1 MSTLHTANRSP
12 FEHGALAG
20 CLARVRP
27 GSAVLLIED
36 GVLGALAGSP
46 HAARLEAVAEA
57 GVEVFAL
64 GPDLDAR
71 GIEAGPPGGRHRG
84 GRLRG
89 VRRPRVPLRQD
100 RRLDLA
106 SGSRSGAGPAAMNP
120 RYQALRVP
128 ARFHSGRG
136 RCRRCEGS

>member
-1 MSTLHTANRSP
+1 MSGGGTLHTVNRSP

-36 GVLGALAGSP
+36 GVLGALSASP
-46 HAARLEAVAEA
+46 HADRLAAAAAA

-71 GIEAGPPGGRHRG
+71 GIEAA
-84 GRLRG
+84 RLAPFVEVVDYAG
-89 VRRPRVPLRQD
+89 FVALARRF
-100 RRLDLA
+100 
-106 SGSRSGAGPAAMNP
+106 
-120 RYQALRVP
+120 
-128 ARFHSGRG
+128 ARTVAWT
-136 RCRRCEGS
+136 

>member
-1 MSTLHTANRSP
+1 MSTTLHTVNRSP
-12 FEHGALAG
+12 FEHGALAS

-46 HAARLEAVAEA
+46 HAARLEAAASA

-71 GIEAGPPGGRHRG
+71 GIEAGRLEGGIEVVDYAG
-84 GRLRG
+84 F
-89 VRRPRVPLRQD
+89 VA
-100 RRLDLA
+100 LA
-106 SGSRSGAGPAAMNP
+106 CRFAKTAAWT
-120 RYQALRVP
+120 
-128 ARFHSGRG
+128 
-136 RCRRCEGS
+136 